1 MLGPFSKE
9 EFHQLW
15 HLLISGFRV
24 PGTFRESMTALFGA
38 IQPIAAAHLGFS
50 VLALNPLSMWYI
62 ECRSNTK
69 AKCQSKPLSEMLH
82 AP

>member
-1 MLGPFSKE
+1 M
-9 EFHQLW
+9 
-15 HLLISGFRV
+15 LISGFRE

-38 IQPIAAAHLGFS
+38 IQPIAAAHLDFI